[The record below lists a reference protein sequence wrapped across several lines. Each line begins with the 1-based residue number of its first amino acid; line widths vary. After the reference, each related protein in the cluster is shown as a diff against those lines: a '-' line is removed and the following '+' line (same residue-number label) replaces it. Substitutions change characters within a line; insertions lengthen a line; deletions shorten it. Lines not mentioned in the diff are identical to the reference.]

1 MPSTDIDGSPIV
13 ILTQPEAE
21 ALYQACRE
29 LSAFERLL
37 LGQMRAA
44 NKIARQLNLTLLE

>member
-13 ILTQPEAE
+13 ILSQTEAK
-21 ALYQACRE
+21 ALYEACRE

-37 LGQMRAA
+37 LDQMKAA
-44 NKIARQLNLTLLE
+44 NKIARQLTLTLLE